1 MGKGQLNDN
10 KINKDNQIDNKN
22 QKFRNYPL

>member
-1 MGKGQLNDN
+1 MGKGQLDDN

-22 QKFRNYPL
+22 QKFRNHPL